1 MCPAHAFPHCTGCVR
16 VSAPWTRQRHDGLPI
31 VDGQV
36 CWPLHTHTHTH
47 TRARAL
53 RDGVNNCTA
62 AAAAAAGQHRRRNT
76 GSTAQLAV
84 YWHDWKF
91 SLALKHFRCVIHTLN
106 CSRQVG
112 LTGRTQSVMTWCAR
126 HQQQQQQQQQRLQRR
141 RLQRLQQRLQQQRR
155 QQLRQ
160 QQQQLQ
166 RQRQQQQQQQHS
178 SPLLT
183 YCATP
188 LHPAHV
194 TFNHPPPIIENTS
207 SANRLPRVHCCILT

>member
-1 MCPAHAFPHCTGCVR
+1 MLATA
-16 VSAPWTRQRHDGLPI
+16 
-31 VDGQV
+31 
-36 CWPLHTHTHTH
+36 HTHTHT
-47 TRARAL
+47 L
-53 RDGVNNCTA
+53 RDGVNNCT

-91 SLALKHFRCVIHTLN
+91 SLALKHFRCVIHTVN

-126 HQQQQQQQQQRLQRR
+126 HQQQQQQQQQQ
-141 RLQRLQQRLQQQRR
+141 RLQRLQQRR

-160 QQQQLQ
+160 QQRQ
-166 RQRQQQQQQQHS
+166 RQRQRQQQQQQHS

-183 YCATP
+183 YRAP
-188 LHPAHV
+188 SLHPAHV
-194 TFNHPPPIIENTS
+194 TFNHPPSIIENTS